1 MIKAFQKNWKIYL
14 IEAWALGM
22 FMVSAC
28 AFVILFEHPNFGLP
42 LIIPSPFL
50 RRALIGLA
58 MGITAV
64 LLIYSKWGK
73 QSGAHL
79 NPAVT
84 LANYQLDRIVLE
96 DATWYI
102 IAQCAGAT
110 FFVFVFKLF
119 AFLLISNPSVNYVI
133 TIPGTSGVWVA
144 FIAELVLSFTLFI
157 VVLFV
162 SNSSWAKFTGYFA
175 GSLVFLFIA
184 FEGPLS
190 GMSINPARS
199 FGSAL
204 PAQNW
209 DSFWLYIIAPITGMQ
224 SAALLYRKGYMFLK
238 NECKSLN
245 VFMSGD
251 GKHNAVYKVLCWY
264 KKDEDGK
271 IIKYS

>member
-1 MIKAFQKNWKIYL
+1 MIKAFQKNWQVYL

-22 FMVSAC
+22 FMVSAS
-28 AFVILFEHPNFGLP
+28 AFVMLFEHPYFGMP
-42 LIIPSPFL
+42 EIIHSPFT
-50 RRALIGLA
+50 RRIFIGLA

-73 QSGAHL
+73 QSGAHM

-84 LANYQLDRIVLE
+84 LANYQLDRIVLW
-96 DATWYI
+96 DAVWYI
-102 IAQCAGAT
+102 IAQCVGAV
-110 FFVFVFKLF
+110 FFVFLFKWI
-119 AFLLISNPSVNYVI
+119 AFSFIADPSVNYIV
-133 TIPGTSGVWVA
+133 TTPGHAGVLVA
-144 FIAELVLSFTLFI
+144 FIAELLLSFTLFI
-157 VVLFV
+157 IVLFV
-162 SNSSWAKFTGYFA
+162 SNSRWVKFTGYIA
-175 GSLVFLFIA
+175 GALVFLFIA
-184 FEGPLS
+184 FEAPLS

-209 DSFWLYIIAPITGMQ
+209 DSFWLYIVAPVAGMQ
-224 SAALLYRKGYMFLK
+224 LAALLYRKLYMIFK

-264 KKDEDGK
+264 QRSKDGK
-271 IIKYS
+271 IIKYK